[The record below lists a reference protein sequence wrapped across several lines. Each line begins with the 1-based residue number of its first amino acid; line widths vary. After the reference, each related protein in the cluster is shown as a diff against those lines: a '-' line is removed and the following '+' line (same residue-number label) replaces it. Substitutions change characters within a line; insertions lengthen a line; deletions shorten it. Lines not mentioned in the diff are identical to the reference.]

1 MRPTLRLVLLAAAG
15 LPVSLGATL
24 IDPRL
29 WPAWVGYLAGIL
41 LLGGVDALLGLPR
54 RRLVLEAEAPDT
66 LYMGDSD
73 PLILSL
79 RARGWRRTAR
89 LELLVD
95 LGAEL
100 EPVAPGAAAVAPG
113 QVARVELPLI
123 ARRRGTAHIEAVW
136 LRWRGPFGL
145 MRRTL
150 RRPLG
155 VRVAVVPNLRAVRAA
170 ALRFFSNRDFL
181 SGLKVEHYLGDG
193 SEFESLREY
202 MPGLD
207 HRAIDWKASARHKK
221 LLCQEFRAERNHQV
235 VVSIDTGHL
244 MSEPLGSPPHVPDT
258 LAGSFSTASPAQQR
272 SASANPAVGLTP
284 RLDHAINA
292 GLMLSYFSL
301 RTGDRV
307 GLFAFD
313 DKVRVFAEPAAGM
326 GAFARLQ
333 RLTADLEYGTGE
345 TNFTLGLA
353 NLAARLRRRSLVVL
367 LTEFVDVVTAELM
380 LENVQ
385 RLAAKHLVVFV
396 ALRDPLVAQLS
407 EREPRSLGDLHRAV
421 VAGDMAREREAV
433 LGRLRRLGVLCI
445 DAPPDR
451 LSMSLLNRYL
461 DVIRRELI

>member
-1 MRPTLRLVLLAAAG
+1 MRPTLRLVLLVAAG

-24 IDPRL
+24 IDARL
-29 WPAWVGYLAGIL
+29 WPAWVGYLAGVL

-54 RRLVLEAEAPDT
+54 RRLVIEAEAPDT
-66 LYMGDSD
+66 LYMGETD
-73 PLILSL
+73 PLVLSV

-95 LGAEL
+95 LGAGL
-100 EPVAPGAAAVAPG
+100 APVAPGTAAVPPG
-113 QVARVELPLI
+113 EAARVEVPLTP
-123 ARRRGTAHIEAVW
+123 RRRGTAMVEAVW

-145 MRRTL
+145 MRRSL

-155 VRVAVVPNLRAVRAA
+155 ARVRVVPNLRAVRSA
-170 ALRFFSNRDFL
+170 ALRFFGSREFL
-181 SGLKVEHYLGDG
+181 SGLKVEHYIGDG

-235 VVSIDTGHL
+235 IISIDTGHL
-244 MSEPLGSPPHVPDT
+244 MSEPLG
-258 LAGSFSTASPAQQR
+258 AA
-272 SASANPAVGLTP
+272 P

-307 GLFAFD
+307 GLFGFD
-313 DKVRVFAEPAAGM
+313 DKVRVFAEPAGGM
-326 GAFARLQ
+326 GTFARLQ

-367 LTEFVDVVTAELM
+367 LTEFVDVITAELM

-385 RLAAKHLVVFV
+385 RLAVKHLVVFV
-396 ALRDPLVAQLS
+396 ALRDPLVADLS
-407 EREPRSLGDLHRAV
+407 GREPRSLADLHRAV

-461 DVIRRELI
+461 DVVRRELI